1 MRRFRD
7 LAAADPAPRLAGWLI
22 GVLVRPAGET
32 EPVRQ
37 FYAVAMPDRN
47 RAEWAAA
54 DRAMLLGDIA
64 SSPWRGTE
72 PVEAIKALTPY
83 AFDWSG
89 LKDGEVR
96 PLGTK
101 QPRRWL
107 TA

>member
-1 MRRFRD
+1 MRRFRE
-7 LAAADPAPRLAGWLI
+7 LAVASEAPPLKGWLI
-22 GVLVRPAGET
+22 GVLVRLPGEK
-32 EPVRQ
+32 EPVRH
-37 FYAVAMPDRN
+37 FWAVAMADRA

-54 DRAMLLGDIA
+54 DRAMLIGDIA

-72 PVEAIKALTPY
+72 PVAAIKALTPH

-96 PLGTK
+96 ALGTK

-107 TA
+107 SA

>member
-1 MRRFRD
+1 MRRFRE
-7 LAAADPAPRLAGWLI
+7 LAIPGPKRAGWLI
-22 GVLVRPAGET
+22 GVLVRLPGEP

-37 FYAVAMPDRN
+37 FYAVGLEDRA

-54 DRAMLLGDIA
+54 DLAMLTGDIA

-72 PVEAIKALTPY
+72 PVEAMKRLGPY

-89 LKDGEVR
+89 LKDGETR
-96 PLGTK
+96 ALGTK

-107 TA
+107 ADSV

>member
-1 MRRFRD
+1 MRRFRE
-7 LAAADPAPRLAGWLI
+7 LAEAAAPPPQGWLI
-22 GVLVRPAGET
+22 GVLVRLPGET
-32 EPVRQ
+32 APARH
-37 FYAVAMPDRN
+37 FWAVAVADRA

-64 SSPWRGTE
+64 SSPFRGTE
-72 PVEAIKALTPY
+72 PVEAIRALTPH

-96 PLGTK
+96 ALGTK

-107 TA
+107 SG

>member
-1 MRRFRD
+1 MRRFRE
-7 LAAADPAPRLAGWLI
+7 LAVAAPPRAGWLI
-22 GVLVRPAGET
+22 GVLVRLPGEA

-37 FYAVAMPDRN
+37 FYAVAMEDRA

-54 DRAMLLGDIA
+54 DLAMLSGDIA

-72 PVEAIKALTPY
+72 PVEAMKRLGPH

-89 LKDGEVR
+89 LKDGETR
-96 PLGTK
+96 ALGTK

-107 TA
+107 AD

>member
-7 LAAADPAPRLAGWLI
+7 LAAPPAPPLKGWLI
-22 GVLVRPAGET
+22 GVLVRLPGEA
-32 EPVRQ
+32 EPVRH
-37 FYAVAMPDRN
+37 FYAVALDDRA

-54 DRAMLLGDIA
+54 DRAMLVGDIA

-72 PVEAIKALTPY
+72 PVAALRQLGQH

-107 TA
+107 SA

>member
-7 LAAADPAPRLAGWLI
+7 LAAADPQPRLAGWLI
-22 GVLVRPAGET
+22 GVLVRQPGEA

-37 FYAVAMPDRN
+37 FYAVALADRA

-54 DRAMLLGDIA
+54 DRAILAGDIA
-64 SSPWRGTE
+64 SSPWRGAE
-72 PVEAIKALTPY
+72 PVQTIRALTAH

-107 TA
+107 SG

>member
-1 MRRFRD
+1 MRRFRE
-7 LAAADPAPRLAGWLI
+7 LAAADPSLRLAGWLV
-22 GVLVRPAGET
+22 GVLVREPGAA

-37 FYAVAMPDRN
+37 FYAVALADRA

-54 DRAMLLGDIA
+54 DRAILIGDIA

-72 PVEAIKALTPY
+72 PVETIRALTPH

-107 TA
+107 AA